1 MEAKIYKQSGR
12 VARVFPQNGT
22 DFTLRELQS
31 IVGGYIEL
39 VRLGNGNVMVINEE
53 AKGMMGTV
61 INVSATR
68 IAREH
73 QAWTHAVRSGY
84 RGGYDAGSNGLRP

>member
-1 MEAKIYKQSGR
+1 MEAKIYKQSGS

-22 DFTLRELQS
+22 DFALHELQS

-53 AKGMMGTV
+53 AKGKIGTT

-68 IAREH
+68 IARER
-73 QAWTHAVRSGY
+73 QAIWAHDCIVGDALVCPSEMVR
-84 RGGYDAGSNGLRP
+84 

>member
-39 VRLGNGNVMVINEE
+39 VRLGNDNVMVINEE

-73 QAWTHAVRSGY
+73 QAIWVHDCIVGDALVCPSQMVR
-84 RGGYDAGSNGLRP
+84 

>member
-12 VARVFPQNGT
+12 VARVSPSNGT
-22 DFTLRELQS
+22 DFTLRELQG

-39 VRLGNGNVMVINEE
+39 VHLGNGNVMVINEE
-53 AKGMMGTV
+53 AKGKIGTT
-61 INVSATR
+61 INMSATR

-73 QAWTHAVRSGY
+73 QAIWVHDCIVGDALVCPTEMVR
-84 RGGYDAGSNGLRP
+84 

>member
-1 MEAKIYKQSGR
+1 MEAKIYKESGR

-22 DFTLRELQS
+22 DFTLRELQG

-39 VRLGNGNVMVINEE
+39 VHLGNGNVMVINEE
-53 AKGMMGTV
+53 AKGKIGTV
-61 INVSATR
+61 INMSATR

-73 QAWTHAVRSGY
+73 QAIWAHDCIVGDALVCPSEMVR
-84 RGGYDAGSNGLRP
+84 

>member
-1 MEAKIYKQSGR
+1 MEAKIYKESGR

-22 DFTLRELQS
+22 DFTLRELQG

-39 VRLGNGNVMVINEE
+39 VHLGNGNVMVINEE
-53 AKGMMGTV
+53 AKGKIGTV
-61 INVSATR
+61 INMSATR

-73 QAWTHAVRSGY
+73 QAIWAHDCIVGDALVCPTEMVR
-84 RGGYDAGSNGLRP
+84 

>member
-39 VRLGNGNVMVINEE
+39 VRLGNDNVMVINEE

-73 QAWTHAVRSGY
+73 QAIWAHDCIVGDALVCPSQMVR
-84 RGGYDAGSNGLRP
+84 

>member
-12 VARVFPQNGT
+12 VARVSPSNGT

-31 IVGGYIEL
+31 IVGGNIEL
-39 VRLGNGNVMVINEE
+39 VRLGGGNVMVINEE

-73 QAWTHAVRSGY
+73 QAIWAHDCIVGDALVCPSQMVR
-84 RGGYDAGSNGLRP
+84 

>member
-1 MEAKIYKQSGR
+1 MEAKIYKESGR

-22 DFTLRELQS
+22 DFTLRELQG

-39 VRLGNGNVMVINEE
+39 VHLGNGNVMVINEE
-53 AKGMMGTV
+53 AKGKIGTT

-73 QAWTHAVRSGY
+73 QVIFAHDCIVGNALVCPSEMIR
-84 RGGYDAGSNGLRP
+84 

>member
-12 VARVFPQNGT
+12 VARVSPSNGT
-22 DFTLRELQS
+22 DFTLRELQG

-39 VRLGNGNVMVINEE
+39 VHLGNGSVMVINEE
-53 AKGMMGTV
+53 AKGKIGTT
-61 INVSATR
+61 INMSATR

-73 QAWTHAVRSGY
+73 QAIWERDCIVGDALVCPTEMVR
-84 RGGYDAGSNGLRP
+84 